1 MYIAA
6 NNPKDI
12 ISRAI
17 KDGKIRYEETLKTSL
32 PPLITCPDDVWSF
45 EIPETEPNFIT
56 QNQVTAKVNKCYL
69 GEDLDGSIV
78 CIPNADPGFDWLFS
92 SQIAGL
98 ITAWGG
104 ANSHM
109 AIRAGELGIP
119 AVIGSGEILYSRWSN
134 AKRLSID
141 CASKKVDILE

>member
-1 MYIAA
+1 M
-6 NNPKDI
+6 
-12 ISRAI
+12 
-17 KDGKIRYEETLKTSL
+17 
-32 PPLITCPDDVWSF
+32 ITCPNDVWSF

-56 QNQVTAKVNKCYL
+56 QNHVTAKVNKCYL
-69 GEDLDGSIV
+69 GQNLDGFIV

-141 CASKKVDILE
+141 CAGKKVDILE

>member
-1 MYIAA
+1 M
-6 NNPKDI
+6 
-12 ISRAI
+12 
-17 KDGKIRYEETLKTSL
+17 
-32 PPLITCPDDVWSF
+32 PDDVWSF

-104 ANSHM
+104 KF
-109 AIRAGELGIP
+109 IWQRAGELGIP
-119 AVIGSGEILYSRWSN
+119 AVIEAGEILYSRWSN

-141 CASKKVDILE
+141 CASKKVDIFK